1 MDHLKCPLVIFN
13 AVFLNLW
20 TKEGPN
26 ILRALKILKYA
37 KLGFKWA
44 EEEEE
49 KERDTCLAAW
59 LPG

>member
-1 MDHLKCPLVIFN
+1 M
-13 AVFLNLW
+13 FLNLW

-49 KERDTCLAAW
+49 EKERDTCLPAW
-59 LPG
+59 LLG